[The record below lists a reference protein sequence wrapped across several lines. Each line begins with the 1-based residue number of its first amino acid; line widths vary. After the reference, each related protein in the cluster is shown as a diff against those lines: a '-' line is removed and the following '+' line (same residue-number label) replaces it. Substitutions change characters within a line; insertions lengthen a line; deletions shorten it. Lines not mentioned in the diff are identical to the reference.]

1 MDNLFI
7 PSFHEVENCLNISR
21 EIVCHYKHPTCLFKP
36 VKNGHIIFQRT
47 PCKESCDTIHPE
59 CRATF
64 KALVTM
70 SKVNNYCQR
79 LNLVRTLQRIPE
91 CKEFPVQDI
100 QKIEQCKLMDR
111 SGKTCNLDK
120 IFVVKTS

>member
-7 PSFHEVENCLNISR
+7 PSFHEVENCFNISR
-21 EIVCHYKHPTCLFKP
+21 EIACHYKHPTCLFKP
-36 VKNGHIIFQRT
+36 VNNGHIIFQRT
-47 PCKESCDTIHPE
+47 PCKESCDTIQLE

-64 KALVTM
+64 KGLVTM
-70 SKVNNYCQR
+70 SKVNNYCQI
-79 LNLVRTLQRIPE
+79 LNLVRTLARIPE

-111 SGKTCNLDK
+111 SGKTSNLDK